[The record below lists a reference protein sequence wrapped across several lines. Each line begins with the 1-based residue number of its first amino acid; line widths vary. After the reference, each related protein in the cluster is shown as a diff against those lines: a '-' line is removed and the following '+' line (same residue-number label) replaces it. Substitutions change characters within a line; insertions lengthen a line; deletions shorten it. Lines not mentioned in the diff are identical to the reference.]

1 MSAVVSAKDV
11 FHRRGISPD
20 QLPPGTVEL
29 LPLKETLREAARDQ
43 RRAELRERVAP
54 GTSHGWAQNFAS
66 GSNGSDGSFDL
77 TGTTTGTTVIF
88 PLPTMQGNQHSLNI
102 YNFGDIVIP
111 QGVTVRLSARTING
125 PVVWLASGNVDVEG
139 TIDLSGQAGVPMSP
153 NLDGRRRA
161 LDAGAG
167 GYAGGIGVQTDGAS
181 GVNPEPVALN
191 GDGPGGGAASTY
203 RIGCGSTPGAGG
215 VFSGNNYLV
224 PLVGGSGGGG
234 GLLGGTLGSV
244 PYGGSGG
251 AGGGALLIASSG
263 TITVNGTIT
272 ANGGAGAIG
281 TSTGGDCGSGGIP
294 NILYRY
300 ANGYGGGGSGGGIR
314 LAANTVT
321 GSGVLTAV
329 GGPVNATCNGGCSN
343 AGGNGVVRIEAFT
356 DTFTGTI
363 TGTQIAAEPYD
374 TFVPTSPP
382 ASITVISVA
391 SIAAPPSI
399 TGSLATPDFT
409 INSASPVVITL
420 QTSGIPAN
428 TVLTLHVFSDN
439 LTDQTVTAPVN
450 ASGAATATVTFPSG
464 YALSYIKANWTT
476 TN

>member
-1 MSAVVSAKDV
+1 MKPEVDLIRGGKRWGLLSLIAILGSASA
-11 FHRRGISPD
+11 G
-20 QLPPGTVEL
+20 Q
-29 LPLKETLREAARDQ
+29 
-43 RRAELRERVAP
+43 
-54 GTSHGWAQNFAS
+54 AQSFAS
-66 GSNGSDGSFDL
+66 GSNGSDGTFDL
-77 TGTTTGTTVIF
+77 TGTPSGTTVMF
-88 PLPTMQGNQHSLNI
+88 PLSTMAGNQHNLNV
-102 YNFGDIVIP
+102 YNFADITIP
-111 QGVTVRLSARTING
+111 VGVTVRLSATKING
-125 PVVWLASGNVDVEG
+125 PVYWLASGNVDIEG
-139 TIDLSGQAGVPMSP
+139 TIDLSGQAGVAMSP

-167 GYAGGIGVQTDGAS
+167 GYAGGIGGQTDGAS
-181 GVNPEPVALN
+181 GVNPEPISLN
-191 GDGPGGGAASTY
+191 GDGPGGGVASTY

-281 TSTGGDCGSGGIP
+281 TTTGGDCGSGGVP
-294 NILYRY
+294 NILYHY
-300 ANGYGGGGSGGGIR
+300 ANGFGGGGSGGGIR

-321 GSGVLTAV
+321 GSGTLTAA
-329 GGPVNATCNGGCSN
+329 GGQVTTTCGGGCSN

-363 TGTQIAAEPYD
+363 TGTQIAAEPYA
-374 TFVPTSPP
+374 TFVPTVPP
-382 ASITVISVA
+382 PSITVVSVA
-391 SIAAPPSI
+391 SVAAPSAI
-399 TGSLATPDFT
+399 TGSLATPDFS
-409 INSASPVVITL
+409 INTTSPVVITL

-439 LTDQTVTAPVN
+439 LTDQTVSTSPVT

-464 YALSYIKANWTT
+464 YALNYLKATWTT